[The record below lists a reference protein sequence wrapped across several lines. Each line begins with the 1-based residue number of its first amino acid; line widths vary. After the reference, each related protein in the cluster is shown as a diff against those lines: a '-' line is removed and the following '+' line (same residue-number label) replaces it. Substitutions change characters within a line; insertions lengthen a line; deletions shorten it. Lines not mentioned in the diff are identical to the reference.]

1 MQVSDQAAED
11 LAISG
16 RHVGTHGLDNMAG
29 EVGIEAAGWCG
40 RGAVCETVGDTVGR
54 HGERRMK
61 MQSTEMLQLAKGQ
74 AKSSEVATAVLWS
87 WRQTSQSWKSEK

>member
-1 MQVSDQAAED
+1 MQVSDQAAQD

-40 RGAVCETVGDTVGR
+40 RGAVCETVGR

-61 MQSTEMLQLAKGQ
+61 MQSTEMLQLAKGKQ
-74 AKSSEVATAVLWS
+74 RAPRSLPRSCGLGGKQVKAGMKV
-87 WRQTSQSWKSEK
+87 

>member
-29 EVGIEAAGWCG
+29 EVGIEAAGWCS
-40 RGAVCETVGDTVGR
+40 RGAVCETVGR

-61 MQSTEMLQLAKGQ
+61 MQSTEMLRLAKGQ

-87 WRQTSQSWKSEK
+87 WRQTSQS